1 MNLIAVAVLITTSM
15 GDIKVELD
23 QKDAPVTV
31 ANFLRYVRDHH
42 YDGTIFHRV
51 IQRFMIQ
58 GGGYD
63 RRLRL
68 QKGAKFPPIKN
79 ESGNGLKNAAGTIAM
94 ARTSD
99 PDSATD
105 QFYINTHDNDFLDN
119 PPGYAVFGKVVKG
132 MSVVRKIEAVKTE
145 TKAQHDGVPMRDVPA
160 KPVVIRR
167 IRIVK

>member
-1 MNLIAVAVLITTSM
+1 MNLIAVAVLLTTSM
-15 GDIKVELD
+15 GDIRIELD
-23 QKDAPVTV
+23 QKKAPATV
-31 ANFLRYVRDHH
+31 ANFLHYVNDRH
-42 YDGTIFHRV
+42 YDGTTFHRV
-51 IQRFMIQ
+51 ISGFMIQ

-63 RRLRL
+63 RRLL
-68 QKGAKFPPIKN
+68 QKGGKFPPVKN
-79 ESGNGLKNAAGTIAM
+79 ESSNGLKNVTGTIAM

-105 QFYINTHDNDFLDN
+105 QFFINTHDNDFLDN

-160 KPVVIRR
+160 KPVVIRK
-167 IRIVK
+167 IRVVK